1 MNQTQTPIKNLL
13 AVGVFLLPL
22 PSLADRSGQVVCGIP
37 ANEAVAV
44 TAQDPQTG
52 RWGASGPVQS
62 SWTKGLSK
70 RNVALAL
77 ATVTYNLTTQGTG
90 DSATTYVTDGY
101 DLPTYV
107 CDVPWKGS
115 SIPRRLYRLHYPLR
129 AYDRDPRQGIP

>member
-1 MNQTQTPIKNLL
+1 MNQTQTRVKNLL

-37 ANEAVAV
+37 SNEAVAV

-62 SWTKGLSK
+62 SWMRGLLK
-70 RNVALAL
+70 RNEALAL
-77 ATVTYNLTTQGTG
+77 ATVTNNLTTRGTG
-90 DSATTYVTDGY
+90 DSATTYVADSY
-101 DLPTYV
+101 KLPAYV

-129 AYDRDPRQGIP
+129 ASDRDPRQGIP